1 MAGAEEGCTAPER
14 ETEPEAACAGGL
26 SEGGEAKAKKSR
38 CSRSSRAG
46 LLFPVSRVDRQ
57 LRRGRFAERLGAR
70 APVYLAAV
78 LQWVTHKTMD
88 AAGKISKKSKQQ
100 RISPS
105 HLQAAARKSSLL
117 KQLLRGGVPRRGRR
131 AVPRSRRVASPPKKE
146 TTRSKKRGP
155 RPRAAAA
162 GE

>member
-1 MAGAEEGCTAPER
+1 MAGGEEGCTAPER